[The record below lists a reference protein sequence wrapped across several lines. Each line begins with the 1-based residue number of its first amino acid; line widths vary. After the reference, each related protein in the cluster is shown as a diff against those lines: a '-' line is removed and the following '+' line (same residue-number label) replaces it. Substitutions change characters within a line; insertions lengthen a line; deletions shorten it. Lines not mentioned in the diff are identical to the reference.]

1 MARMAMKHGN
11 VNKIELIDAPS
22 KRGGGAI
29 FNAMPTVAANRTQW
43 NDGQGHLGWYW
54 ADDAES
60 IACGMDGDW
69 RR

>member
-43 NDGQGHLGWYW
+43 DDGQV
-54 ADDAES
+54 
-60 IACGMDGDW
+60 GMAGC
-69 RR
+69 